1 MAEVADKITA
11 RENDAFL
18 ARWRAVL
25 QWRSVRRIVVIAGQ
39 MCCGQGT
46 RLANVRHVEALIPS
60 VVRVTLCG
68 GLHIWA
74 HAQLCACTSCE
85 CMAYYI
91 TVVARRPQFEVGQ
104 SLWPHLNGATG
115 SCLVRQRK
123 MRSNHRS
130 DLPESCR
137 GCTCRSSGFF
147 VRWRPQGPSRNR
159 GEVPPPGTPQRKE
172 GV

>member
-1 MAEVADKITA
+1 MNPSFLVIRLRGSMAEVADKIA
-11 RENDAFL
+11 LLADAHYEG
-18 ARWRAVL
+18 R
-25 QWRSVRRIVVIAGQ
+25 
-39 MCCGQGT
+39 
-46 RLANVRHVEALIPS
+46 PS
-60 VVRVTLCG
+60 CPPSCERTLCG
-68 GLHIWA
+68 GLHIWV
-74 HAQLCACTSCE
+74 HAQLCACASCE

-123 MRSNHRS
+123 IRSNHRS

-137 GCTCRSSGFF
+137 SCACRSSGFF

>member
-1 MAEVADKITA
+1 MNPSFLVIHLRGSMAEVADKITLLADA
-11 RENDAFL
+11 RYEETL
-18 ARWRAVL
+18 
-25 QWRSVRRIVVIAGQ
+25 
-39 MCCGQGT
+39 M
-46 RLANVRHVEALIPS
+46 PS
-60 VVRVTLCG
+60 VVRARAMWRPSHLRV
-68 GLHIWA
+68 
-74 HAQLCACTSCE
+74 HAQLCACASCE

-91 TVVARRPQFEVGQ
+91 NVVARRPQFEVGQ

-123 MRSNHRS
+123 IRSNHKS

-137 GCTCRSSGFF
+137 GCACRSSGFF